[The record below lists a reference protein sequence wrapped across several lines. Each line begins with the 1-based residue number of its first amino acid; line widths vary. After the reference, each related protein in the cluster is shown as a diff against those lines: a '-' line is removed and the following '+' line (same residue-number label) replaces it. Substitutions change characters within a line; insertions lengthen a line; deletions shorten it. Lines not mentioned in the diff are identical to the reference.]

1 MSYIDL
7 INQFW
12 RMNRIEPFTPT
23 EVCLYFYLLSQW
35 NNKERNNIV
44 EIKTRDIEREKNN
57 LCDQKEIKRSRPDRF
72 QGRRK
77 KIFCPCLPDII

>member
-44 EIKTRDIEREKNN
+44 EIKTRDI
-57 LCDQKEIKRSRPDRF
+57 KR
-72 QGRRK
+72 K
-77 KIFCPCLPDII
+77 TN